1 MATWLPSP
9 RSLGF
14 HGSRASCYAPRVS
27 DDRAPKPP
35 HEPAHEG
42 ERGPSSGPPSQ
53 SPSPE
58 RARPARRADAFW
70 ERLGRAQVARPVRF
84 LLAMTLLAALGGL
97 LATRLVVQT
106 GFEAMLPQDRP
117 SVRELRRVGER
128 TAGVSTLFV
137 VLEGENRDGLRK
149 AADALVPELLA
160 LGKPWVGSA
169 ESGVHDA
176 VKYLGP
182 RAGLFLEHDKL
193 KKLRDDVTAR
203 FEWEVA
209 KAQDQLLDESDPPPP
224 IDAKYLEKN
233 FGLGGGEGASAG
245 EGGPDGGQA
254 KPKGGANPGDPASR
268 YPDGY
273 YQSQDGK
280 AVVVTVRS
288 GVMGTDLAQAT
299 ECLRKVREVVE
310 RVGPKQYDPS
320 VRVGLTGDLVIG
332 LSEYR
337 AINDD
342 LTEVGITGAVGIML
356 VVLGFYLRA
365 RTLVAM
371 LLTIGVGVAATFGL
385 TYATIG
391 HLNMA
396 TGFLFTIVAGN
407 GINFAIVY
415 MARYLELRREGKPL
429 ELAIVGAHQ
438 DTWLPTLTAG
448 CAAGAAYASLL
459 VTEFRGFRDFG
470 FIGGAGMVL
479 CWACTFATL
488 PAILVLL
495 ERWLPIATTAE
506 AGTGLSARIRR
517 RISQGISYGKPFAW
531 LVRRAPGVALFLAAL
546 LTAGS
551 IAATVRHAKREPM
564 EYDLNNLQSD
574 MSNRKEEQR
583 LIGLAMGITG
593 FIGQDGMA
601 IMVDRVEQVE
611 PLRAALR
618 ARRDAAPKG
627 LEPFKEVHALQDFVP
642 ARQAEK
648 IPLLLELKDKIVRT
662 KKRGGIS
669 EADWKKLEPIMPPDE
684 LTPFGIADLPENL
697 ARMFTESDGTRGR
710 IVYISPTDPGL
721 TADARYLFRWADSF
735 RRTELPDGSV
745 ILGSGRAVI
754 YADMWSAVI
763 GDIPKAVV
771 ASLIA
776 TLLVVALAFRFGRA
790 SFYVAGSLLL
800 GVLWMVGLYSLLDI
814 KLNFLNFIALPLTFG
829 IGVDYAVNVMQRA
842 IIEGP
847 GGAARA
853 IEHTGGAVIL
863 CSLTT
868 VIGYLALVRSLN
880 YGVRSMGLAC
890 VIGELTCLFAAVL
903 VLPALLTLLDRRKA
917 SAQAA

>member
-1 MATWLPSP
+1 M
-9 RSLGF
+9 
-14 HGSRASCYAPRVS
+14 S
-27 DDRAPKPP
+27 DERAPKPP
-35 HEPAHEG
+35 PDEPPVSDPPASSERPESPRAEPA
-42 ERGPSSGPPSQ
+42 PS
-53 SPSPE
+53 
-58 RARPARRADAFW
+58 RRDGRLDGLW
-70 ERLGRAQVARPVRF
+70 QRLGQAQVAGPVRF
-84 LLAMTLLAALGGL
+84 LIAMVLLAALGGL

-117 SVRELRRVGER
+117 SVKELRRVGER

-137 VLEGENRDGLRK
+137 VLEGDDRDGLRK

-182 RAGLFLEHDKL
+182 RAGLFLEEEKL
-193 KKLRDDVTAR
+193 TKLRDDVKAR

-224 IDAKYLEKN
+224 IDAAYLEKN
-233 FGLGGGEGASAG
+233 FGIGGKGGGAG
-245 EGGPDGGQA
+245 DATKPDEAGKA
-254 KPKGGANPGDPASR
+254 KAGANPGDPASR

-288 GVMGTDLAQAT
+288 GVMGTDLTQAT
-299 ECLRKVREVVE
+299 ECLRKVREVVD
-310 RVGPKQYDPS
+310 RVNPKQFDPS

-342 LTEVGITGAVGIML
+342 LTEVGITGAVGILL

-415 MARYLELRREGKPL
+415 MARYLELRREGASL
-429 ELAIVGAHQ
+429 EAAIVGSHH

-479 CWACTFATL
+479 CWACTFVTL

-495 ERWLPIATTAE
+495 ERWMPISTTQE
-506 AGTGLSARIRR
+506 TGTSLSARVRR

-531 LVRRAPGVALFLAAL
+531 LVRRAPSVSLLLAAL
-546 LTAGS
+546 LTVGS

-601 IMVDRVEQVE
+601 IMVDRVDQVE
-611 PLRAALR
+611 PLRKALR
-618 ARRDAAPKG
+618 ERRDAAPKG

-648 IPLLLELKDKIVRT
+648 IPVLLELRDWIVRA
-662 KKRGGIS
+662 KKRGAIS
-669 EADWKKLEPIMPPDE
+669 EADWKKLEPIMPPE
-684 LTPFGIADLPENL
+684 GLTPFGIADLPENL

-754 YADMWSAVI
+754 YADMWAAVI

-771 ASLIA
+771 ASLLA
-776 TLLVVALAFRFGRA
+776 TLAVVAIAFRGRLA
-790 SFYVAGSLLL
+790 SLYVAGSLLL

-842 IIEGP
+842 LIEGP
-847 GGAARA
+847 GGASRA

-890 VIGELTCLFAAVL
+890 VIGELTCLFAAIL
-903 VLPALLTLLDRRKA
+903 VLPALLTVLDRRKL
-917 SAQAA
+917 AAAKA